1 MEGEKSIATF
11 AYSLLLSKKAKDQAE
26 KAIIIGAITSFILH
40 LLLIGLAHFRIIK
53 TGDYSELLTNP
64 ISAIYTPF
72 SFILVFEVYLLVY
85 YLPRSITIYIGK
97 QYEIITLITIRRIF
111 KDLGNMEL
119 TAGWFS
125 SKADLQLTF
134 DILSTLIL
142 FFLIYLFYRFNERR
156 APNSLVQ
163 KQISPETEGFINQK
177 KGIAIIMVVI
187 LISLAVYSFGNWIYA
202 SFFSVGQMLGKF
214 NDLNKIFFDQFFIIL
229 ILTDVFLL
237 LISLYNSDKFH
248 RVIRNS
254 GFIISTILI
263 RFSFGVEGLLNT
275 ALVVVAVLVGV
286 LILGIHNLYEKNLSS
301 TEH

>member
-1 MEGEKSIATF
+1 MEQKKKFPAL
-11 AYSLLLSKKAKDQAE
+11 AYDALLSKAAKDHAE
-26 KAIIIGAITSFILH
+26 KAIIVGAIISFILH
-40 LLLIGLAHFRIIK
+40 LLLISLAHFKIIK
-53 TGDYSELLTNP
+53 TGDYTELLTNP

-119 TAGWFS
+119 TSGWFS

-134 DILSTLIL
+134 DILTTLIL
-142 FFLIYLFYRFNERR
+142 FFLIYLFYRFNERK
-156 APNSLVQ
+156 PQSNSEQ
-163 KQISPETEGFINQK
+163 KRISPETEGFINQK
-177 KGIAIIMVVI
+177 KSIAIVLVI
-187 LISLAVYSFGNWIYA
+187 ILLALAVYSFGNWIYA

-286 LILGIHNLYEKNLSS
+286 LILGIHNLYERHLSS
-301 TEH
+301 TE

>member
-1 MEGEKSIATF
+1 MEQKKKFPAL
-11 AYSLLLSKKAKDQAE
+11 AYDALLSKAAKDHAE
-26 KAIIIGAITSFILH
+26 KAIIVGAIISFILH
-40 LLLIGLAHFRIIK
+40 LLLISLAHFKIIK
-53 TGDYSELLTNP
+53 TGDYTELLTNP

-119 TAGWFS
+119 TSGWFS

-134 DILSTLIL
+134 DILTTLIL
-142 FFLIYLFYRFNERR
+142 FFLIYLFYRFNERK
-156 APNSLVQ
+156 PQSNSEQ
-163 KQISPETEGFINQK
+163 KRISPETEGFINQK
-177 KGIAIIMVVI
+177 KSIAIVLVI
-187 LISLAVYSFGNWIYA
+187 ILLALAVYSFGNWIYA
-202 SFFSVGQMLGKF
+202 SFFSVVQMLGKF

-286 LILGIHNLYEKNLSS
+286 LILGIHNLYERHLSS
-301 TEH
+301 TE

>member
-1 MEGEKSIATF
+1 MEQKKKFLAL
-11 AYSLLLSKKAKDQAE
+11 AYAGLLSKIAKEKAE
-26 KAIIIGAITSFILH
+26 KVIIVGAIISFILH
-40 LLLIGLAHFRIIK
+40 LLLISLAHFKIIK
-53 TGDYSELLTNP
+53 TGDYTELLTNP

-119 TAGWFS
+119 TSGWFS

-134 DILSTLIL
+134 DILTTLIL
-142 FFLIYLFYRFNERR
+142 FFLIYLFYRFNERK
-156 APNSLVQ
+156 PQSNSEQ
-163 KQISPETEGFINQK
+163 KRISPETEGFINQK
-177 KGIAIIMVVI
+177 KSIAIVLVI
-187 LISLAVYSFGNWIYA
+187 ILLALAVYSFGNWIYA

-286 LILGIHNLYEKNLSS
+286 LILGIHNLYEKHLSS
-301 TEH
+301 TE

>member
-1 MEGEKSIATF
+1 MEQKKNFSAL
-11 AYSLLLSKKAKDQAE
+11 AYTALLSKIAKEKAE
-26 KAIIIGAITSFILH
+26 KAIIVGAIISFILH
-40 LLLIGLAHFRIIK
+40 LLLIGLAHFKIIK
-53 TGDYSELLTNP
+53 TGDYTELLTNP

-85 YLPRSITIYIGK
+85 YLPRSITIYIAK

-119 TAGWFS
+119 TSGWFT

-134 DILSTLIL
+134 DILTTLIL
-142 FFLIYLFYRFNERR
+142 FFLIFLFYRFNERK
-156 APNSLVQ
+156 PQSSFGQ

-177 KGIAIIMVVI
+177 KGIAIVLVVI
-187 LISLAVYSFGNWIYA
+187 LLALAIYSFGNWLYA

-263 RFSFGVEGLLNT
+263 RFSFGAEGLLNT

-286 LILGIHNLYEKNLSS
+286 LILGIHNLYERNLSS
-301 TEH
+301 TE

>member
-1 MEGEKSIATF
+1 MEQKKKFLAL
-11 AYSLLLSKKAKDQAE
+11 AYAGLLSKIAKDKAE
-26 KAIIIGAITSFILH
+26 KVIIVGAIISFILH
-40 LLLIGLAHFRIIK
+40 LLLIALAHLKIIK
-53 TGDYSELLTNP
+53 TGDYTELLTNP

-119 TAGWFS
+119 TSGWFS

-134 DILSTLIL
+134 DILTTLIL
-142 FFLIYLFYRFNERR
+142 FFLIYLFYRFNERK
-156 APNSLVQ
+156 PQSNPEQ
-163 KQISPETEGFINQK
+163 KRISPETEGFINQK
-177 KGIAIIMVVI
+177 KSIAIVLVI
-187 LISLAVYSFGNWIYA
+187 ILLALAVYSFGNWIYA

-286 LILGIHNLYEKNLSS
+286 LILGIHNLYEKHLSS
-301 TEH
+301 TE